1 MSEVRL
7 WDIATGRL
15 LWTFEGELGVVRG
28 LAFAPDGKTVIYCD
42 DGAVGIIRVETGK
55 LERILTKTTL
65 RPQTP

>member
-1 MSEVRL
+1 L
-7 WDIATGRL
+7 G
-15 LWTFEGELGVVRG
+15 LGVVRG